1 MRRVFVIWTNPL
13 FCESARLMLKHPEVL
28 WLGSAQDINTARE
41 EIRRLHPDTILYERT
56 GADYPAA
63 LLEIMEADPLDIRII
78 GLSLGDNEI
87 RLLHREQQTAAAAG
101 DLLQC
106 ILG

>member
-28 WLGSAQDINTARE
+28 WLGSAQDINLARD
-41 EIRRLHPDTILYERT
+41 EILSLHPDTILYERT
-56 GADYPAA
+56 EAGYPSA
-63 LLEIMEADPLDIRII
+63 LLEIMEAEPREIRLI
-78 GLSLGDNEI
+78 GLSLRDNEI